1 MKQRGRKS
9 SAELA
14 VVRPL
19 STEMPDPPAS
29 YSDDQAATWCS
40 ILASKPAD
48 WWDAG
53 TLPLLDAYVRAIAEH
68 ARISELLER
77 MHPLEGMDEFKDYD
91 AMQRTQDRLASQM
104 ARLATKMR
112 LSQQSKYGARGAD
125 GAAARASSKGKP
137 WEN

>member
-9 SAELA
+9 ASELS

-19 STEMPDPPAS
+19 SVELPEPPAN
-29 YSDDQAATWCS
+29 YSDEQSATWS
-40 ILASKPAD
+40 QILASKPAD

-53 TLPLLDAYVRAIAEH
+53 TLPLLDAYVRAITEH
-68 ARISELLER
+68 GRITDLIER
-77 MHPLEGMDEFKDYD
+77 MHPLAGFDEFKEYD
-91 AMQRTQDRLASQM
+91 QMQRTQDRLQSQM

-125 GAAARASSKGKP
+125 GAASRASSKGKP
-137 WEN
+137 WDS